1 MPQAPDRSPTP
12 ESDPL
17 SALRAADGRPLYEQW
32 RERFHDWLKS
42 RPANLQRGLAIGV
55 VGLLVIVVGQRLMR
69 ASEPPIEDSLP
80 MAQEATT
87 MVPSATESAASG
99 QVAHV
104 DTATAGGPE
113 LAIVLHVAGAVA
125 EPGLVVG
132 LDGWRVAD
140 AIAAA
145 GGSTPGA
152 DLNRVNLAARV
163 SDGERLYIP
172 AADEEPP
179 AVVAGSSGGGASSA
193 SGLGPINLNAAT
205 PGDLEQLPG
214 VGPVTAAA
222 IVAHRDAHGAF
233 GSVDSLVAVRGIGP
247 ATLETLRDHA
257 TVG

>member
-1 MPQAPDRSPTP
+1 VLEAPVRPPTP

-17 SALRAADGRPLYEQW
+17 SALRAADGRPLHEQW

-42 RPANLQRGLAIGV
+42 RPANLQRGVAIAV
-55 VGLLVIVVGQRLMR
+55 VGVLVIVVGQRLVR

-80 MAQEATT
+80 MAQEAATT
-87 MVPSATESAASG
+87 LPPSATTSAGASEVA
-99 QVAHV
+99 QVDVA
-104 DTATAGGPE
+104 DQE

-163 SDGERLYIP
+163 ADGERLYIP
-172 AADEEPP
+172 AVDEEPP
-179 AVVAGSSGGGASSA
+179 AVVAGSGGGGAASA